1 MQQIFPL
8 KPHRTLLKGTASGHS
23 LSART
28 ILATAKKVVKG
39 RSFKIRFD
47 IVRFNLSNVAE
58 VEARRYVAS
67 SNGTIQHNRLSKQI
81 FLFSSKHLKAS

>member
-23 LSART
+23 LSAST

-39 RSFKIRFD
+39 TSCIIKI
-47 IVRFNLSNVAE
+47 
-58 VEARRYVAS
+58 
-67 SNGTIQHNRLSKQI
+67 
-81 FLFSSKHLKAS
+81 